1 MMSKGLL
8 LLLTISIMVLLLV
21 LREEQVG
28 IVRHLCALVAG
39 ALLGVTIIL
48 AKNSP
53 GKSRAE

>member
-1 MMSKGLL
+1 MSKGLL